1 MLDTAEVMRLVAAA
15 HEDDPNDV
23 RRAVEARMVEL
34 AGRVEDG
41 PAGLHYVRA
50 VALRAAGAHREAL
63 AACTLMVAAAERE
76 SSPGWRGTALAM
88 RAMLRIVL
96 GDSDPGEHDVD
107 AVLRDLADAEAE
119 TEAAECGDPM
129 VAASGH
135 NLIAIGYYTL
145 RLYELADPH
154 YTTAYE
160 MAARLEPAGPMQ
172 VTVQLNLAELHLA
185 WALELYRVG
194 QPGEAEKHTMIAGS
208 HGELALRLAPADS
221 SYWRNVAGMYVGCA
235 RADGDDP
242 AGAVEQ
248 IRVHAEPLRT
258 GQYLDWWRFSVP
270 FLAVA
275 LARSG
280 RREEA
285 LALVEQVIAELPAD
299 IEWYNV
305 AALTHTHAILLSS
318 AGPADLRATLRY
330 GDCLAAAL
338 WRQRLQTLHAVQT
351 LRSLQQLR
359 VEHAHISRS
368 ADTDALTG
376 VPNRR
381 AFDRELVRRTG
392 AGSGTECTAILVID
406 LDKFKPLNDRHGH
419 AAGDRALKAIATA
432 LTAETRAGDL
442 LARIG
447 GDEFCVLL
455 DAVDSQGAARIAERM
470 VRCVRELDLTVTASI
485 GVAVGPAD
493 AMSDTLTR
501 ADHAMYAAKA
511 AGGDRTYGVAGQATF
526 LSEVS

>member
-15 HEDDPNDV
+15 HEDDPDDV

-76 SSPGWRGTALAM
+76 GSPGWRGTALAM

-160 MAARLEPAGPMQ
+160 MAARLEPAGPVP

-242 AGAVEQ
+242 AGAAEQ

-455 DAVDSQGAARIAERM
+455 DAVDSEGAARIAERM
-470 VRCVRELDLTVTASI
+470 VRCVRELDLTITASI